1 MPTIVDQTKQTT
13 RTGTAAGAA
22 PTTAAVEGAP
32 RMRLSPKTLYLAG
45 GAAVLLALIA
55 WGVTVSGKRK
65 AEYSARALDEA
76 RAVAESGNL
85 PLASSSLQKVIQSY
99 AGTPAAEEAVITLN
113 QVRLVNGQSELAVVN
128 LREYLNGKHD
138 PQYVAAANGL
148 LGTALENAKRPAEAA
163 AAYRAAADAS
173 PVDYLKADYLLDAGR
188 AFRDGGKA
196 AEARAVYQEVLDKY
210 PKTAAV
216 TEAQVRLAELT
227 ASRPQA

>member
-1 MPTIVDQTKQTT
+1 MPTIVEQTRLESTKP
-13 RTGTAAGAA
+13 TAPAED
-22 PTTAAVEGAP
+22 TSL
-32 RMRLSPKTLYLAG
+32 RRRLSPKALYIGG
-45 GAAVLLALIA
+45 GAVVLVALIA
-55 WGVTVSGKRK
+55 WGVTVSGQRK

-113 QVRLVNGQSELAVVN
+113 QVRLVNGQNELAAVN

-148 LGTALENAKRPAEAA
+148 LGTALENAKRPLEAA
-163 AAYRAAADAS
+163 AAYKAASEAS
-173 PVDYLKADYLLDAGR
+173 PVDYLKADYLLDAAR
-188 AFRDGGKA
+188 ADRDGGKL
-196 AEARAVYQEVLDKY
+196 AEAEAAYREVLAKY
-210 PKTAAV
+210 PKTASV

-227 ASRPQA
+227 AGKK

>member
-1 MPTIVDQTKQTT
+1 MPTTVEQTRPETPKPIAQADD
-13 RTGTAAGAA
+13 R
-22 PTTAAVEGAP
+22 PFSQ
-32 RMRLSPKTLYLAG
+32 RLSPKALSIGG
-45 GAAVLLALIA
+45 GAVVLLALIA

-113 QVRLVNGQSELAVVN
+113 QVRLVNGQSELAAVN

-138 PQYVAAANGL
+138 PQSVAAANGL
-148 LGTALENAKRPAEAA
+148 LGTALENAKRPLEAA
-163 AAYRAAADAS
+163 AAYRAAAAAS
-173 PVDYLKADYLLDAGR
+173 PVDYLKADYLLDAAR
-188 AFRDGGKA
+188 ADRDGGKA
-196 AEARAVYQEVLDKY
+196 AEAEAAYREVIAKY
-210 PKTAAV
+210 PKTSGV

-227 ASRPQA
+227 AGKK